1 MKCTPAYECKKDKQ
15 QLQRWRE
22 EFWETR
28 TQGNPEVWMVIR
40 TAIESD
46 AEDAAA
52 ILKAADL
59 TTYTGSMV
67 LCMDRDKVSLIL
79 HRAITEIGL
88 L

>member
-1 MKCTPAYECKKDKQ
+1 
-15 QLQRWRE
+15 
-22 EFWETR
+22 
-28 TQGNPEVWMVIR
+28 MVIR

-67 LCMDRDKVSLIL
+67 LCMDRDKVGFIL
-79 HRAITEIGL
+79 SFQRAYIGPL
-88 L
+88 